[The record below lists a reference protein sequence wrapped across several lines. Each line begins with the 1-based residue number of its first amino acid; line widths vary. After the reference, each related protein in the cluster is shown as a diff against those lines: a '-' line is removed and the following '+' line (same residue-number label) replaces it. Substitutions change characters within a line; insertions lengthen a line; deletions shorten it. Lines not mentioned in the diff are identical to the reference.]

1 MSVSIILAAGEGT
14 RMKSKLPKV
23 LHKIGGKP
31 ILDYVITASK
41 KAGIKKNVVII
52 GHGGSKVKKA
62 FNDREVI
69 FEEQPIGE
77 DAPYGTGYAVKQG
90 INHVSDDD
98 TVIVLCGD
106 TPLVTK
112 DTISNLKEFHDKGKY
127 DGTVLTAV
135 LEDATGYGRIVRDKN
150 GNIEKIT
157 EEKDANEKEKEIKE
171 INTGIYAFK
180 GRLLIEALNE
190 LDDNNA
196 QGELYITDVIEI
208 LKTKGYNLGAC
219 IIDDFSDVYGIN
231 SKEQLAFCEK
241 VLRKRINTYHMEQGV
256 TLIDPENTY
265 IDQDVKIGKDTVI
278 YPGVFLQGSTIIG
291 EDCTIY
297 SQTRIVN
304 SKIGDNTE
312 IESSLIEESEVG
324 NLVHIGPNAHL
335 RPRSILGNNIKIGNF
350 VEVKNSKL
358 GDGVKA
364 GHLAYIGD
372 GIVGKNVNIGCGVIF
387 ANYDGENKNKTIIG
401 DNAFIGSNSNLVAPV
416 NIGDNAYVAAGSTI
430 TEDVSE
436 GSLSIARARQVN
448 KDSYVRKKD

>member
-31 ILDYVITASK
+31 ILDYVITASE

-52 GHGGSKVKKA
+52 GHGGDKVKEA
-62 FNDREVI
+62 FNYKDVI

-77 DAPYGTGYAVKQG
+77 GAPYGTGYAVKQG
-90 INHVSDDD
+90 VNHVSSED
-98 TVIVLCGD
+98 TVIILCGD
-106 TPLVTK
+106 TPLVTEE
-112 DTISNLKEFHDKGKY
+112 TISNLKEFHDKGKY

-196 QGELYITDVIEI
+196 QGELYITDVVEI

-312 IESSLIEESEVG
+312 IDSSLIEESEVG

-335 RPRSILGNNIKIGNF
+335 RPNSILGNEIKIGNF
-350 VEVKNSKL
+350 VEVKKSKL

-448 KDSYVRKKD
+448 KDSYVRK

>member
-31 ILDYVITASK
+31 ILDYVITASE

-52 GHGGSKVKKA
+52 GHGGEKVKEA
-62 FNDREVI
+62 FYHKNVI

-77 DAPYGTGYAVKQG
+77 GAPYGTGYAVKQG
-90 INHVSDDD
+90 VNHVSSED
-98 TVIVLCGD
+98 TVIILCGD

-112 DTISNLKEFHDKGKY
+112 ETISNLKEFHDKGKY

-150 GNIEKIT
+150 GNIKKIT

-196 QGELYITDVIEI
+196 QGELYITDVVEI

-312 IESSLIEESEVG
+312 IDSSLIEESEVG

-335 RPRSILGNNIKIGNF
+335 RPNSILGNEIKIGNF

>member
-31 ILDYVITASK
+31 ILDYVITASE

-52 GHGGSKVKKA
+52 GHGGDKVKEA
-62 FNDREVI
+62 FNYKDVI

-77 DAPYGTGYAVKQG
+77 GAPYGTGYAVKQG
-90 INHVSDDD
+90 VNHVSSED
-98 TVIVLCGD
+98 TVIILCGD

-112 DTISNLKEFHDKGKY
+112 ETISNLKEFHDKGKY

-196 QGELYITDVIEI
+196 QGELYITDVVEI

-312 IESSLIEESEVG
+312 IDSSLIEESEVG

-335 RPRSILGNNIKIGNF
+335 RPNSILGNEIKIGNF

>member
-31 ILDYVITASK
+31 ILDYVITASE

-52 GHGGSKVKKA
+52 GHGGDKVKEA
-62 FNDREVI
+62 FNYKDVI

-77 DAPYGTGYAVKQG
+77 GAPYGTGYAVKQG
-90 INHVSDDD
+90 VNHVSSED
-98 TVIVLCGD
+98 TVIILCGD
-106 TPLVTK
+106 TPLVTEE
-112 DTISNLKEFHDKGKY
+112 TISNLKEFHDKGKY

-196 QGELYITDVIEI
+196 QGELYITDVVEI

-312 IESSLIEESEVG
+312 IDSSLIEESEVG

-335 RPRSILGNNIKIGNF
+335 RPNSILGNEIKIGNF

>member
-31 ILDYVITASK
+31 ILDYVITASE

-52 GHGGSKVKKA
+52 GHGGEKVKEA
-62 FNDREVI
+62 FYHKNVI

-77 DAPYGTGYAVKQG
+77 GAPYGTGYAVKQG
-90 INHVSDDD
+90 VNHVSSEDI
-98 TVIVLCGD
+98 VIILCGD

-112 DTISNLKEFHDKGKY
+112 ETISNLKEFHDKGKY

-196 QGELYITDVIEI
+196 QGELYITDVVEI

-312 IESSLIEESEVG
+312 IDSSLIEESEVG

-335 RPRSILGNNIKIGNF
+335 RPNSILGNEIKIGNF

>member
-23 LHKIGGKP
+23 LHKIGGNP
-31 ILDYVITASK
+31 ILDYVITASE

-52 GHGGSKVKKA
+52 GHGGEKVKEA
-62 FNDREVI
+62 FNHKNVI

-77 DAPYGTGYAVKQG
+77 GAPYGTGYAVKQG
-90 INHVSDDD
+90 VNHVSSED
-98 TVIVLCGD
+98 TVIILCGD

-112 DTISNLKEFHDKGKY
+112 ETISNLKEFHDKGKY

-196 QGELYITDVIEI
+196 QGELYITDVVEI

-312 IESSLIEESEVG
+312 IDSSLIEESEVG

-335 RPRSILGNNIKIGNF
+335 RPNSILGNEIKIGNF

-448 KDSYVRKKD
+448 KDSYVRKQD

>member
-23 LHKIGGKP
+23 LHKIGGNP
-31 ILDYVITASK
+31 ILDYVITASE

-52 GHGGSKVKKA
+52 GHGGEKVKED
-62 FNDREVI
+62 FNHKNVI

-77 DAPYGTGYAVKQG
+77 GAPYGTGYAVKQG
-90 INHVSDDD
+90 VNHVSSED
-98 TVIVLCGD
+98 TVIILCGD

-112 DTISNLKEFHDKGKY
+112 ETISNLKEFHDKGKY

-196 QGELYITDVIEI
+196 QGELYITDVVEI

-312 IESSLIEESEVG
+312 IDSSLIEESEVG

-335 RPRSILGNNIKIGNF
+335 RPNSILGNEIKIGNF

>member
-31 ILDYVITASK
+31 ILDYVITASE

-52 GHGGSKVKKA
+52 GHGGEKVKED
-62 FNDREVI
+62 FNHKNVI

-77 DAPYGTGYAVKQG
+77 GAPYGTGYAVKQG
-90 INHVSDDD
+90 VNHVSSED
-98 TVIVLCGD
+98 TVIILCGD

-112 DTISNLKEFHDKGKY
+112 ETISNLKEFHDKGKY

-196 QGELYITDVIEI
+196 QGELYITDVVEI

-312 IESSLIEESEVG
+312 IDSSLIEESEVG

-335 RPRSILGNNIKIGNF
+335 RPNSILGNEIKIGNF

>member
-31 ILDYVITASK
+31 ILDYVITASE

-52 GHGGSKVKKA
+52 GHGGDKVKEA
-62 FNDREVI
+62 FNYKDVI

-77 DAPYGTGYAVKQG
+77 GAPYGTGYAVKQG
-90 INHVSDDD
+90 VNHVSSED
-98 TVIVLCGD
+98 TVIILCGD
-106 TPLVTK
+106 TPLVTEE
-112 DTISNLKEFHDKGKY
+112 TISNLKEFHDKGKY

-196 QGELYITDVIEI
+196 QGELYITDVVEI

-312 IESSLIEESEVG
+312 IDSSLIEESEVG

-335 RPRSILGNNIKIGNF
+335 RPNSILGNEIKIGNF

-448 KDSYVRKKD
+448 KDSYVRK

>member
-31 ILDYVITASK
+31 ILDYVITASE

-52 GHGGSKVKKA
+52 GHGGEKVKEA
-62 FNDREVI
+62 FYHKNVI

-77 DAPYGTGYAVKQG
+77 GAPYGTGYAVKQG
-90 INHVSDDD
+90 VNHVSSED
-98 TVIVLCGD
+98 TVIILCGD

-112 DTISNLKEFHDKGKY
+112 ETISNLKEFHDKGKY

-196 QGELYITDVIEI
+196 QGELYITDVVEI

-312 IESSLIEESEVG
+312 IDSSLIEESEVG

-335 RPRSILGNNIKIGNF
+335 RPNSILGNEIKIGNF